1 MVFAD
6 PTRREGGGVVEGMH
20 CAAAPVFSVWFV
32 DYCEICGEPQVFL
45 VGALGLAASC
55 VNCKDQRIAP
65 FTRVSS
71 EVA

>member
-1 MVFAD
+1 MTSQLLPCQSVR
-6 PTRREGGGVVEGMH
+6 PT
-20 CAAAPVFSVWFV
+20 WFV